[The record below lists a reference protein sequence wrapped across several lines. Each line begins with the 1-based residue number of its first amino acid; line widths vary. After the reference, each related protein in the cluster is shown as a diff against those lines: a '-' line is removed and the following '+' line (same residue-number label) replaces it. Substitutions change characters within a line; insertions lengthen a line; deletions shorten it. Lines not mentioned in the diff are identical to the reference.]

1 MTERYLTDERW
12 ALVAELLP
20 GKVGDP
26 GRSGKDNRLFL
37 EAVLWVA
44 RNQAPWRNLPAEFG
58 KWYTT
63 YTRYNRWSKADVW
76 AKVFAALAKDSMCE
90 YVFEEGEVRWKPL
103 NAIVAASKMEP
114 IKHEGDRSAA

>member
-12 ALVAELLP
+12 ALVASLLP

-26 GRSGKDNRLFL
+26 GRSGRDNRLFL

-44 RNQAPWRNLPAEFG
+44 RMQAPWRNLPEEFG

-63 YTRYNRWSKADVW
+63 YTRYNRWAKADVW
-76 AKVFAALAKDSMCE
+76 PKVFAALATDPACE
-90 YVFEEGEVRWKPL
+90 YFYQDSEVRWKPL
-103 NAIVAASKMEP
+103 QAIIATVKSETT
-114 IKHEGDRSAA
+114 ERDEDRSAA